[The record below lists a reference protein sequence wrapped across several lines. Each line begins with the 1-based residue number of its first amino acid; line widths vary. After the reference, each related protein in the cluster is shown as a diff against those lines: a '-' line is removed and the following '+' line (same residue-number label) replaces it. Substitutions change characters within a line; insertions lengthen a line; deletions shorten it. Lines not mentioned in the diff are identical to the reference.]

1 MKTRIKAAVSVI
13 LMLAFT
19 GTSFG
24 YTSETT
30 VFIDEVIVPLAGAP
44 RFVIPVPSAPGDAV
58 QRNTKAVIDYSN
70 AEDGYVMV
78 KFTQNTRKA
87 LRVIVKGPSGV
98 SYTYIIKPGD
108 FEVFPFS
115 DGNGSYTVGVYEQA
129 EGTKYAVANTVTITV
144 RLPNEFAPFLTPNQY
159 VNFNMNNL
167 VVHKAAELTN
177 GSANLIEKITAIYN
191 FVIGNIS
198 YDKELARTVQSGY
211 LPDVDAVMKSK
222 KGICFDYSAV
232 MAAMLRSLG
241 IPSKLVVGYAGEAYH
256 AWINAYSKETGWI
269 NQVIFFDGNS
279 WKLMDPTFASSSK
292 QSSEIMKFI
301 GDGRNYKAKFMY

>member
-1 MKTRIKAAVSVI
+1 MKTKIKAAILVI

-19 GTSFG
+19 GTSSG
-24 YTSETT
+24 NIGETM
-30 VFIDEVIVPLAGAP
+30 VLIEPGIVPLGAP
-44 RFVIPVPSAPGDAV
+44 KFSIPVPSASGSAV
-58 QRNTKAVIDYSN
+58 QKNAKAIIDYSN
-70 AEDGYVMV
+70 LIDGYVMV
-78 KFTQNTRKA
+78 KFTQDTRKA

-115 DGNGSYTVGVYEQA
+115 DGNGNYTVGVYEQT
-129 EGTKYAVANTVTITV
+129 EGTKYAVANTAKINV
-144 RLPNEFAPFLTPNQY
+144 RLTDEFAPFLTPNQY
-159 VNFNMNNL
+159 VNFNKDNL

-177 GSANLIEKITAIYN
+177 SSTGLIDNITEIYN
-191 FVIGNIS
+191 FIIS
-198 YDKELARTVQSGY
+198 NLTYDKELAKSVQSGY

-232 MAAMLRSLG
+232 MTAMLRSLG
-241 IPSKLVVGYAGEAYH
+241 IPCKLVVGYAGEVYH

-269 NQVIFFDGNS
+269 NQLIYFDGNS
-279 WKLMDPTFASSSK
+279 WELMDPTFASSSK

-301 GDGRNYKAKFMY
+301 GNGNNYKMKFMY